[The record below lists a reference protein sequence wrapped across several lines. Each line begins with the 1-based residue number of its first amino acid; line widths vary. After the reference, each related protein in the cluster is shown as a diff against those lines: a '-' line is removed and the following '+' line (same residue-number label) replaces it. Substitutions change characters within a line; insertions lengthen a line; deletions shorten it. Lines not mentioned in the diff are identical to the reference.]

1 MSNVQYSML
10 KVHLDQW
17 SLTRQPSLLAVAP
30 TISSSVTRSN
40 AQIVEPPMRSGHH
53 LLLYLVTRES
63 CNQSVIRHVDVAGML
78 MYETFEQVRGLQKT

>member
-1 MSNVQYSML
+1 ML

-30 TISSSVTRSN
+30 TISSSVTRSD